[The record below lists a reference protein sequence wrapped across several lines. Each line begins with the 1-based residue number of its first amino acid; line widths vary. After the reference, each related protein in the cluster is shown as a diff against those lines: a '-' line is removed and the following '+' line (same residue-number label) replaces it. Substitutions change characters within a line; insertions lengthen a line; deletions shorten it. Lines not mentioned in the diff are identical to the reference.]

1 MAPAVAR
8 TTALCPQKDF
18 TMKELDCRG
27 LACPQ
32 PVLRCRD
39 AVDAGASCL
48 QIIVDNDPACEN
60 VRRYLQNQNFSCDA
74 VRKGPLWIISATRE
88 AHDQHPV
95 AAPHHHPDVTEGRTL
110 VLITTPTLGRGDDT
124 LGTRLMTTFLQT
136 LPEMTRLW
144 RVVLLNGGVKLAAT
158 PGDPLDALKKLS
170 ENGVDILVCGTC
182 LAHYGLTEAKAVGET
197 SNMLDIVTSLDVA
210 DKVVRP

>member
-1 MAPAVAR
+1 
-8 TTALCPQKDF
+8 
-18 TMKELDCRG
+18 MKELDCRG

-39 AVDAGASCL
+39 AVEAGASSL
-48 QIIVDNDPACEN
+48 LIIVDNDPACEN

-74 VRKGPLWIISATRE
+74 VRKGPLWIISATQE
-88 AHDQHPV
+88 AYDQHHAV
-95 AAPHHHPDVTEGRTL
+95 AAPHRHPDVTEGRIL
-110 VLITTPTLGRGDDT
+110 VLITTPTLGRGDDA
-124 LGTRLMTTFLQT
+124 LGTRLMTTFLRT

-158 PGDPLDALKKLS
+158 PGDALDALKKLS

-182 LAHYGLTEAKAVGET
+182 LAHYGLTEAKAVGAT